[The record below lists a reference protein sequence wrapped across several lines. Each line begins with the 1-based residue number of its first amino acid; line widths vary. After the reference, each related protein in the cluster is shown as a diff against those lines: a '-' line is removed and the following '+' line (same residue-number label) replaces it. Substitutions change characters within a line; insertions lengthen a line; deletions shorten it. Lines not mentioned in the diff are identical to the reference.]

1 MFRVRNPRHD
11 ARVMR
16 NRRWGAM
23 GISISQTQARLIDTP
38 QGPASIALELRLVS
52 NPLLLSGVRE
62 MVSSVSR
69 RLGFSE
75 EAAGHL
81 ALGLD
86 EALCNVIRH
95 GYKKAIDRPIR
106 IVLLALGGMADPEG
120 GRGQVNP
127 TTGLTLII
135 EDESPHV
142 DLAKIKSRPLDEIR
156 PGGLGVHIIHELM
169 DDVKYEHVQPAG
181 MRLTMTKLRI
191 NSKTDKLCEQAAC
204 KPDQEAKR

>member
-1 MFRVRNPRHD
+1 
-11 ARVMR
+11 
-16 NRRWGAM
+16 M
-23 GISISQTQARLIDTP
+23 GIAISQQSAGMVQTSRGI
-38 QGPASIALELRLVS
+38 ASVALELRLVS

-95 GYKKAIDRPIR
+95 GYQKAVDKPIR
-106 IVLLALGGMADPEG
+106 VVLLALGGIADPET
-120 GRGQVNP
+120 GRGMGTGKDSGGTSNP
-127 TTGLTLII
+127 TTGLMLII

-142 DLAKIKSRPLDEIR
+142 DLSKIKSRPLDEIR

-169 DDVKYEHVQPAG
+169 DDVKYEHVQPMG
-181 MRLTMTKLRI
+181 MRLTMTKLRL

-204 KPDQEAKR
+204 KPEQEGKR